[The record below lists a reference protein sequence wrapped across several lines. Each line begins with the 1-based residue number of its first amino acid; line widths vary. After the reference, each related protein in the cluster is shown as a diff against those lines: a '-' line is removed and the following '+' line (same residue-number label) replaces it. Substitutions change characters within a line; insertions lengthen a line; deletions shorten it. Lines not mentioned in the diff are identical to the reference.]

1 MIEGHKVKFTRIDTE
16 QLKLIAKNLNFKL
29 DTHATNDQKQD
40 QVPVRGGGVLK
51 GTWTHKAQW
60 RRWDKSKTGR
70 KVMERETG
78 VFPFVTMD
86 YKYQ

>member
-40 QVPVRGGGVLK
+40 QVPVRGGG
-51 GTWTHKAQW
+51 GC
-60 RRWDKSKTGR
+60 
-70 KVMERETG
+70 
-78 VFPFVTMD
+78 
-86 YKYQ
+86 

>member
-51 GTWTHKAQW
+51 RTWTHKAQW
-60 RRWDKSKTGR
+60 RWDKSKTGR